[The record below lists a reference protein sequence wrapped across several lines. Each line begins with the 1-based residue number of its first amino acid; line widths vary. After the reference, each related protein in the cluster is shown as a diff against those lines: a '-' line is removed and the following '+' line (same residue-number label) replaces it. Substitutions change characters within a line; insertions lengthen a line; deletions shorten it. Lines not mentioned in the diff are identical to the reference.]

1 MGRRTSGRRP
11 QKKEGGRARMTQ
23 AERQNQS
30 RRKILEAAMD
40 EFGARDFDA
49 VTMEAICASHG
60 ISKGMMYH
68 YYTGKDELFLACVGH
83 VFQSLLKYVRHDA
96 AALGKQAA
104 FETIKNY
111 FAIRE
116 CYFQRHPKEKNIFEN
131 ALLRTPPHLFEK
143 IEEIR
148 GPIEALNRQFL
159 HRTIGKIELR
169 ENLKKENVSI
179 YLEAMES
186 VFWKLVEQY
195 RREQR
200 ISDVHSLMEAAGEL
214 WDMVLLGVV
223 RQN

>member
-1 MGRRTSGRRP
+1 MKQQER
-11 QKKEGGRARMTQ
+11 QKKSKE
-23 AERQNQS
+23 
-30 RRKILEAAMD
+30 KILQAAIT
-40 EFGARDFDA
+40 EFSASGYDK
-49 VTMEAICASHG
+49 VTMENICTRHG

-68 YYTGKDELFLACVGH
+68 YYSGKDDLFLLCVQNMYQMMQQYLEENMAELEKKDALH
-83 VFQSLLKYVRHDA
+83 ALKEFWI
-96 AALGKQAA
+96 L
-104 FETIKNY
+104 
-111 FAIRE
+111 RE
-116 CYFQRHPKEKNIFEN
+116 SFFGEHPPFKNIFEN